1 MNEKSK
7 QMTELVVVFASV
19 LSAGLLLRVSYDAAI
34 IFSAVCALAVGVI
47 FRPNRLRGWIPAF
60 AVTLIW
66 IVASGNMYGGY
77 NTFRLY
83 VFGIALFPILA
94 WPIGLMIGYYYALPR
109 VIVSPWPLRWLV
121 LSVIYS
127 FGLILFEI
135 IGYNVLGIHLDAG
148 KAYPGWP
155 VLKIFH
161 CPWWMQLAYFMN
173 GIAFMGISSWMDRN
187 DAVPQRENT

>member
-1 MNEKSK
+1 VRRK
-7 QMTELVVVFASV
+7 
-19 LSAGLLLRVSYDAAI
+19 
-34 IFSAVCALAVGVI
+34 LAPG
-47 FRPNRLRGWIPAF
+47 R
-60 AVTLIW
+60 
-66 IVASGNMYGGY
+66 
-77 NTFRLY
+77 
-83 VFGIALFPILA
+83 
-94 WPIGLMIGYYYALPR
+94 R

-187 DAVPQRENT
+187 DAVPQRGNT